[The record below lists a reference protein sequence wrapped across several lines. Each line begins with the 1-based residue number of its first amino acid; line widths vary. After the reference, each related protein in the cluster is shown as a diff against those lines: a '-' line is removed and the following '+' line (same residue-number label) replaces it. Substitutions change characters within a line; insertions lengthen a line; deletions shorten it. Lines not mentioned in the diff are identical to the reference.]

1 MKFSLRNKAI
11 FFIIAMSLAFSLVAI
26 ITCKNI
32 ITRMVNDE
40 YLTHSTE
47 LANTVTVTLNP
58 EEVMTLREAV
68 MDIFM
73 SVDEDKRL
81 NTENLD
87 NPGYDDYTAL
97 FDSVCEMPEFIHLRD
112 QMKLI
117 QDQNNVDCVYLN
129 YFDVPTMAAIYL
141 ADADDDDPCPPG
153 SFDQYDMDSEE
164 TQNTMKDPTVGYPAY
179 INNSE
184 MYGWLLTVGVPVY
197 SSDNEVICYL
207 CVDVDMNQIREDQIK
222 IILLFVGIL
231 AVLSALVCIIGYILM
246 NRFIVK
252 PIKMLS
258 GTAANYCNSDN
269 TILRHDFSDL
279 KITNHDEIGV
289 LSDSMK
295 KMESDINDYYSKLI
309 TTRQELITS
318 KEEANRMG
326 EIANRDAL
334 TGIRNKRAYNDMLE
348 QLNADIKQGNARF
361 GIAMVDLNYLKT
373 INDVH
378 DHEKG
383 DIAIRKLCR
392 IICFIFGHSPVFRIG
407 GDEFAIVLKNG
418 DYDNIDDLVKK
429 FNREISENI
438 GNNDLPAW
446 EKVSA
451 AIGYTY
457 FKPGEDESADEV
469 FRRADSL
476 MYDRKREMKS
486 GDVR

>member
-11 FFIIAMSLAFSLVAI
+11 IFIIVMSLTFSLVSILA
-26 ITCKNI
+26 CRNI
-32 ITRMVNDE
+32 IMRMVNDA
-40 YLTHSTE
+40 YLNHSTE
-47 LANTVTVTLNP
+47 LADTVAIILDP
-58 EEVMTLREAV
+58 DEVLTLREAV
-68 MDIFM
+68 MDIYN
-73 SVDEDKRL
+73 SIDENERL
-81 NTENLD
+81 NTESWD
-87 NPGYDDYTAL
+87 DSAYDDYTSK
-97 FDSVCEMPEFIHLRD
+97 FDSIYDMPEYKHLKD

-117 QDQNNVDCVYLN
+117 QDQNNVDCIYLN
-129 YFDVPTMAAIYL
+129 YFDLDSIAAIYL
-141 ADADDDDPCPPG
+141 ADADPYDPCPPG
-153 SFDQYDMDSEE
+153 SFDQYDMDSDE
-164 TQNTMKDPTVGYPAY
+164 TLNTMNDPTIGYPAY

-197 SSDNEVICYL
+197 SDNNDVICYL
-207 CVDVDMNQIREDQIK
+207 CVDVDMNEIRADQTHITLFF
-222 IILLFVGIL
+222 IFILLIL
-231 AVLSALVCIIGYILM
+231 SVLVCIIGYLLV
-246 NRFIVK
+246 NRSVVK

-258 GTAANYCNSDN
+258 DTAVNYCKSDN
-269 TILRHDFSDL
+269 TILRHDFADL
-279 KITNHDEIGV
+279 KINSKDEIGA
-289 LSDSMK
+289 LTDSMRH
-295 KMESDINDYYSKLI
+295 MESDINDYYSKLI

-318 KEEANRMG
+318 KEEASRMG

-334 TGIRNKRAYNDMLE
+334 TGIRNKRAYDDMLE
-348 QLNADIKQGNARF
+348 QLNTDIKQGNARF

-378 DHEKG
+378 GHEKG

-418 DYDNIDDLVKK
+418 DYDNIDELVNK
-429 FNREISENI
+429 FNREIEENVSHD
-438 GNNDLPAW
+438 DLPAW